1 MEELLFSKVTE
12 EISTFCNSA
21 NNFIT
26 WINIFRKE
34 APLKISR
41 NFLLNEVLGLQPT
54 GSNST
59 KNELLIKILRNV
71 FHHLMEFL
79 CCKLQAY
86 KLQPLVLPAFK
97 TPENS
102 YAVEFLFTEAEARM
116 FSSELLLKADFWKA
130 PRKAYKCKIEEL
142 HHEIFTEKFPKN
154 LE

>member
-41 NFLLNEVLGLQPT
+41 NFLLNQVLGLQPT

-142 HHEIFTEKFPKN
+142 HHEIFTEKFPEN

>member
-1 MEELLFSKVTE
+1 
-12 EISTFCNSA
+12 
-21 NNFIT
+21 
-26 WINIFRKE
+26 
-34 APLKISR
+34 
-41 NFLLNEVLGLQPT
+41 
-54 GSNST
+54 
-59 KNELLIKILRNV
+59 
-71 FHHLMEFL
+71 MEFL

-102 YAVEFLFTEAEARM
+102 YDVEFLFTEAEARM

-142 HHEIFTEKFPKN
+142 HYEIFTEKFPEN